1 MFLTEEEILGTSA
14 ALKLTC
20 DYFGQNAEMI
30 DAFFA
35 ANAQRKFTVMGC
47 GSSYMLSKSAAAV
60 LASFPETAANA
71 IPAGDYIARP
81 RILGRIPSAAASS

>member
-60 LASFPETAANA
+60 LASRRRRRTRSR
-71 IPAGDYIARP
+71 PAT
-81 RILGRIPSAAASS
+81 ILPTPHSGRIPSAAASS

>member
-14 ALKLTC
+14 ALNLTC

-47 GSSYMLSKSAAAV
+47 GSSYMLSKSAARRRRRTR
-60 LASFPETAANA
+60 SR
-71 IPAGDYIARP
+71 PAT
-81 RILGRIPSAAASS
+81 ILPTPHSGRIPSAAASS

>member
-14 ALKLTC
+14 ALNLTC

-47 GSSYMLSKSAAAV
+47 GSSWESWRIKLKDWTAV
-60 LASFPETAANA
+60 RT
-71 IPAGDYIARP
+71 IIW
-81 RILGRIPSAAASS
+81 